1 MNISRRFFLGGA
13 LSSFACYV
21 FANQSKH
28 LTLANDNKVADAM
41 STEIGDTY
49 KQSVNGENVSLLSFL
64 NKEKT
69 EALNIHGNEV
79 DITNEFNDAL
89 KNNVMKIYFPPQ
101 KGIYVLDGEDIVL
114 PAGFSMFGDS
124 KKIYNVKSSKSFN
137 DSGTVIRIAKNSQ
150 RLFSMTGNHIFF
162 GINFDGLNRHNY
174 FMQSTGKRIK
184 NCKFINCGFYRWKA
198 GVGNSSYCATL
209 SLFNCIITSNYIGV
223 MNVIDSS
230 IINSIVNANLADGV
244 RLMKGANNNSF
255 LGVRNE
261 WNGATNY
268 FSSGATQNIVTG
280 ELVDRAGKN
289 GFVALNG
296 GSWLVNSVVV
306 KRSGRNAD
314 DSSNDSAHFYVDGE
328 NSSIILSGV
337 KTLAGRDDGNTGHLS
352 PQHSLIIGSKGAA
365 KIIIGSSDLTG
376 SVGEPIIGIEKA
388 KEKSISGLIQ

>member
-1 MNISRRFFLGGA
+1 MNISRRFLLGGA
-13 LSSFACYV
+13 LGSLACFVYS
-21 FANQSKH
+21 NQSK
-28 LTLANDNKVADAM
+28 LMTFANNNQSVDAM
-41 STEIGDTY
+41 SNEIGDAY
-49 KQSVNGENVSLLSFL
+49 KESINGENVSLLSFL
-64 NKEKT
+64 NKEKIK
-69 EALNIHGNEV
+69 ALNILGNEV
-79 DITNEFNDAL
+79 DITNEFRNAL
-89 KNNVMKIYFPPQ
+89 KKNTMKIYFPPQ
-101 KGIYVLDGEDIVL
+101 KGIYVLNGEDIVL
-114 PAGFSMFGDS
+114 PAGFSIFGDS
-124 KKIYNVKSSKSFN
+124 KKIYNVKSSESFN
-137 DSGTVIRIAKNSQ
+137 NSGTVIRIAKNSK
-150 RLFSMTGNHIFF
+150 RLFNMTGNHIFF
-162 GINFDGLNRHNY
+162 GVNFDGLNRHNY
-174 FMQSTGKRIK
+174 FMQSAEKRIK

-230 IINSIVNANLADGV
+230 IINSIINANLADGV

-296 GSWLVNSVVV
+296 GSWLINSVIV

-314 DSSNDSAHFYVDGE
+314 DGSNDSAHFYVDGE

-337 KTLAGRDDGNTGHLS
+337 KTLAGKDDGNTGHLS

>member
-1 MNISRRFFLGGA
+1 MNISRRFLLGGA
-13 LSSFACYV
+13 LSSLACFVYS
-21 FANQSKH
+21 NQSK
-28 LTLANDNKVADAM
+28 LMTFANNNQSVDAM
-41 STEIGDTY
+41 SNEIGDAY
-49 KQSVNGENVSLLSFL
+49 KESINGENVSLLSFL
-64 NKEKT
+64 NKEKIK
-69 EALNIHGNEV
+69 ALNILGNEV
-79 DITNEFNDAL
+79 DITNEFRNAL
-89 KNNVMKIYFPPQ
+89 KKNTMKIYFPPQ
-101 KGIYVLDGEDIVL
+101 KGIYVLNGEDIVL
-114 PAGFSMFGDS
+114 PAGFSIFGDS
-124 KKIYNVKSSKSFN
+124 KKIYNVKSSESFN
-137 DSGTVIRIAKNSQ
+137 NSGTVIRIAKNSK
-150 RLFSMTGNHIFF
+150 RLFNMTGNHIFF
-162 GINFDGLNRHNY
+162 GVNFDGLNRHNY
-174 FMQSTGKRIK
+174 FMQSAEKRIK

-230 IINSIVNANLADGV
+230 IINSIINANVADGV

-296 GSWLVNSVVV
+296 GSWLINSVIV

-314 DSSNDSAHFYVDGE
+314 DGSNDSAHFYVDGE

-337 KTLAGRDDGNTGHLS
+337 KTLAGKDDGNTGHLS